1 MSNISDDSKPDLKKQ
16 PIDFRQDR
24 RAWLKTSATALGV
37 SLLPLPAV
45 AITGVQDS
53 PAAQDSPAKKA
64 GKPGAEVASK
74 PTTRFFTP
82 AQHKLVDELSETI
95 IPKDSHSGG
104 AKDAKVAD
112 FIEQTVGGGG
122 DKEQQE
128 LWRDGLRLIDSM
140 SQHYTGKTFL
150 DGSPEDRVAVFT
162 VLSDNEQMTDLVEVR
177 FYKQLKHLTV
187 LGYYTSSVGIH
198 DEMEYK
204 GNRYNQEFIGC
215 DDPTPK

>member
-1 MSNISDDSKPDLKKQ
+1 MSNTSDDAKPNSTKA

-24 RAWLKTSATALGV
+24 RAWLKTSATAIGA

-45 AITGVQDS
+45 SAAVAAQT
-53 PAAQDSPAKKA
+53 PAAPAA
-64 GKPGAEVASK
+64 ADAKPGEK
-74 PTTRFFTP
+74 PAAGAKSGGRFFTP

-112 FIEQTVGGGG
+112 FIDKYVGESG
-122 DKEQQE
+122 DSDLKE
-128 LWRDGLRLIDSM
+128 LWREGLRLIDSM

-150 DGSPEDRVAVFT
+150 DGSPEDRIAVLT
-162 VLSDNEQMTDLVEVR
+162 VLSDNEQMNDLTEVR
-177 FYKQLKHLTV
+177 FYKSLKHLTV
-187 LGYYTSSVGIH
+187 HGYYTSSVGIH

-204 GNRYNQEFIGC
+204 GNRYNQEFVGC